1 MVIYYD
7 MRCMEVWTDQTHENN
22 KNIQKFKKEW
32 FEYFDANM
40 SDLAQRL
47 NDGAALSDEDKKAL
61 KENLETF
68 KSSLFN

>member
-1 MVIYYD
+1 
-7 MRCMEVWTDQTHENN
+7 
-22 KNIQKFKKEW
+22 
-32 FEYFDANM
+32 M

-68 KSSLFN
+68 KSSLFKQRKIHAKFIRHKRQNLKYTKYKKNH